1 MNYQKE
7 YKIPDIRTP
16 LLAKLGG
23 FTAELYAKIIDQRMT
38 SEFAEQVV
46 LKEAEEPFFTRNDDE
61 HAPVGFWR
69 GEFFGK
75 WLISSARALKY
86 EENPRLREV
95 ITASLKRILA
105 TSDENG
111 YIGSYKNPKLIYPCD
126 KAESKRAV
134 GFECD
139 FCWNIWCQ
147 KYTLWGL
154 IEAYE
159 ALADEYLLT
168 AAKKLADQIVDTVHE
183 GGKNP
188 TETGTFFGVAS
199 GSIMKPMLI
208 LYRYTGDERL
218 IEFAIEIADGFE
230 KDGGSAIKII
240 KKALGGTA
248 PHTWNLDNP
257 AAKSPERYTAQKAYE
272 MMSCFEGIIELY
284 KFTGTEKYLEAAK
297 RFFDLIIT
305 YEYNRLLSV
314 GFNDRFLF
322 ASAYEDSAT
331 ELCDVLH
338 FMRLAAELYKV
349 SGDPKYMDY
358 YEAAFINP
366 FLASVTRDGSW
377 CARAIRSRSHHVSE
391 RNVVGM
397 KYNHC
402 CVNNLPRGFD
412 NLSEMIATRG
422 EEGIYIN
429 SYLPAKI
436 DTHGTAITISDGYI
450 KSASV
455 NITVTGGKGKTLLL
469 RIPSWSKTTEI
480 GIGSKTLTPTA
491 GEYFKLAIGEDE
503 CHLTIDF
510 DKAPRIEYGHYDR
523 EIFPITPFLKKR
535 YDLCMPADCIKVNM
549 ATVMIGPTLLA
560 RSTEFGTAT
569 EDIKSEHTVN
579 GRVLSCTAIPK
590 EENGTLAY
598 YELTVTTKKGEEKI
612 NLCDFVSA
620 SNSFEESTFTIFI

>member
-1 MNYQKE
+1 MEYKKE
-7 YKIPDIRTP
+7 YKIHDRRTP
-16 LLAKLGG
+16 LFAKLGG
-23 FTAELYAKIIDQRMT
+23 FTAELYAKVIDKRMT
-38 SEFAEQVV
+38 SEFADEVV
-46 LKEAEEPFFTRNDDE
+46 LKEAEEPFFTRNDDD

-75 WLISSARALKY
+75 WLIGAARALKY
-86 EENPRLREV
+86 EDNPRLREV
-95 ITASLKRILA
+95 ICASLKRILA
-105 TSDENG
+105 TADGNG

-159 ALADEYLLT
+159 ALGDENLLT

-208 LYRYTGDERL
+208 LYRHTGDEKL
-218 IEFAIEIADGFE
+218 LNFSIEIADGFE
-230 KDGGSAIKII
+230 NDGGRAIKII
-240 KKALGGTA
+240 KKALEGTA

-272 MMSCFEGIIELY
+272 MMSCFEGIVELY
-284 KFTGTEKYLEAAK
+284 KSTGAEKYLEAAK
-297 RFFDLIIT
+297 RFFDLIIK

-322 ASAYEDSAT
+322 AAAYEDSTT
-331 ELCDVLH
+331 ELCDVVH
-338 FMRLAAELYKV
+338 FMRLAAELYMV
-349 SGDPKYMDY
+349 SGDPKYIDY

-377 CARAIRSRSHHVSE
+377 CARAIRSYSHHVSE
-391 RNVVGM
+391 YNVVGM

-412 NLSEMIATRG
+412 HLAETIATRG
-422 EEGIYIN
+422 EDGIYIN
-429 SYLPAKI
+429 CYLPAKI
-436 DTHGTAITISDGYI
+436 NTDGTVIDISDGYI

-455 NITVTGGKGKTLLL
+455 KVTVTGGEGKTLFL
-469 RIPSWSKTTEI
+469 RIPSWSKATSVKI
-480 GIGSKTLTPTA
+480 GARTLTPDTV
-491 GEYFKLAIGEDE
+491 GYLKLDITEDE
-503 CHLTIDF
+503 CDIAIDF
-510 DKAPRIEYGHYDR
+510 DKTPRISYGSYERD
-523 EIFPITPFLKKR
+523 IFPITPFLKKR
-535 YDLCMPADCIKVNM
+535 YDLCMPADCIKGNM

-560 RSTEFGTAT
+560 RSTEFGTSA
-569 EDIKSEHTVN
+569 EDIASGRTVN
-579 GRVLSCTAIPK
+579 GRVLSCDASQK
-590 EENGTLAY
+590 DEAGTLAC
-598 YELTVTTKKGEEKI
+598 YELTVTTPGGEEKMT
-612 NLCDFVSA
+612 LCDFVSA
-620 SNSFEESTFTIFI
+620 SNGFTEGAFTIFI

>member
-7 YKIPDIRTP
+7 YKIHDRRTP
-16 LLAKLGG
+16 LFAKLGG
-23 FTAELYAKIIDQRMT
+23 FTAELYAKIIDKRMT
-38 SEFAEQVV
+38 SEFAEEVV

-75 WLISSARALKY
+75 WLIGAARALKY
-86 EENPRLREV
+86 EDNPRLREV
-95 ITASLKRILA
+95 ICASLKRILA
-105 TSDENG
+105 TADENG

-159 ALADEYLLT
+159 ALGDENLLT
-168 AAKKLADQIVDTVHE
+168 AAKKLADQIIDTVHE

-208 LYRYTGDERL
+208 LYRHTGDEKL
-218 IEFAIEIADGFE
+218 LNFSIEIADGFE
-230 KDGGSAIKII
+230 NDGGRAIKII
-240 KKALGGTA
+240 KKALEGTA

-272 MMSCFEGIIELY
+272 MMSCFEGIVELY
-284 KFTGTEKYLEAAK
+284 KLTGAEKYLEAAK
-297 RFFDLIIT
+297 RFFDLIIK

-322 ASAYEDSAT
+322 AAAYEDSAT
-331 ELCDVLH
+331 ELCDVVH
-338 FMRLAAELYKV
+338 FMRLAAELYMV
-349 SGDPKYMDY
+349 SGDPKYVDY

-377 CARAIRSRSHHVSE
+377 CARAIRSYSHHVSE
-391 RNVVGM
+391 YNVVGM

-412 NLSEMIATRG
+412 HLAETIATRG
-422 EEGIYIN
+422 EDGIYIN
-429 SYLPAKI
+429 CYLPAKI
-436 DTHGTAITISDGYI
+436 NTDGAVIDISDGYI

-455 NITVTGGKGKTLLL
+455 NVTVTGGEGKTLFL
-469 RIPSWSKTTEI
+469 RIPSWSKTTEVRM
-480 GIGSKTLTPTA
+480 GPKTLTPDTV
-491 GEYFKLAIGEDE
+491 GYLKLDITEDE
-503 CHLTIDF
+503 CDIAIDF
-510 DKAPRIEYGHYDR
+510 DKTPRISYGSYER

-535 YDLCMPADCIKVNM
+535 YDLCMPADCIKGNM

-560 RSTEFGTAT
+560 RSTEFGTSA
-569 EDIKSEHTVN
+569 EDIASGRTVN
-579 GRVLSCTAIPK
+579 GRVLSCTASK
-590 EENGTLAY
+590 KDEAGTLAC
-598 YELTVTTKKGEEKI
+598 YELTVTTPEGDEKMT
-612 NLCDFVSA
+612 LCDFVSA
-620 SNSFEESTFTIFI
+620 SNGFTEGAFTIFI